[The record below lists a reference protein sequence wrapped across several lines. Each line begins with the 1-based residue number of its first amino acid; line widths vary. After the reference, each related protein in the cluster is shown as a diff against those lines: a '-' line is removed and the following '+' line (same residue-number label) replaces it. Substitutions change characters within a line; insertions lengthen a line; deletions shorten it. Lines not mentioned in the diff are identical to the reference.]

1 MSEVSIGP
9 NLNQSREEIW
19 SEWAKEKS
27 PDEIGKMLASKEKEA
42 EIDPLSKLINRRG
55 LNRNIEIFQ
64 NIHERESVPIS
75 FLYFDI
81 DNFKDANDE
90 WGHEAGDQV
99 IIFISQVMKDA
110 SRASDILARTGG
122 DEFVAM
128 LPYTD
133 EIQADNLKKRMIG
146 LMEISLNEMEEGDLL
161 AEMGLSL
168 SIGNSTTGIDEDL
181 NFALNRA
188 DKEMYK
194 VKKNSKNG

>member
-42 EIDPLSKLINRRG
+42 EIDPLSKLLNRRG

>member
-42 EIDPLSKLINRRG
+42 EIDPLSKLLNRRG
-55 LNRNIEIFQ
+55 LNRNIEIFK